1 MKSTVIYTSH
11 SGNTEEVARA
21 MAHALEV
28 HGDVALI
35 ALDAE
40 AVAEIP
46 ADTDLLLMGG
56 PTEQHGATREVLAF
70 FEELGADRRVEG
82 MAAAAFDTR
91 LRWPHWLSGSAAEVI
106 DERLRKA
113 GARMVVEPESFIVSM
128 KPLLEPGELE
138 RAGAWA
144 LAVAAAA
151 RLLKPAPAG
160 GG

>member
-28 HGDVALI
+28 HGSVTLI
-35 ALDAE
+35 GLDSG
-40 AVAEIP
+40 VVSEIP
-46 ADTDLLLMGG
+46 PDTELLLMGG

-70 FEELGADRRVEG
+70 FEGLGDDRRVEG

-128 KPLLEPGELE
+128 KPELEPGEE
-138 RAGAWA
+138 QRARAWA
-144 LAVAAAA
+144 ATVAHHVETAATLT
-151 RLLKPAPAG
+151 RS
-160 GG
+160 